1 MTDRIY
7 YTEPSCRS
15 FEGTVTRAGEHDG
28 RPMVVLDRTAFY
40 PTSGGQP
47 FDTGRLGSVAVIET
61 IDAGD
66 DIVHVVSAP
75 MSAGAVVQG
84 EIDWTK
90 RFDHMQQ
97 HTGQHVLSA
106 AFDRLFE
113 NRTTSFHMGAEVSTI
128 DLAREATASDIG
140 RAVDES
146 NRVVWEDRE
155 VSLRFVSASEAA
167 RLPLR
172 KEPAREGPLRLV
184 EIKEFDL
191 SACGGT
197 HVHRTG
203 VIGMIAVTNA
213 ERFRGGSRLTFV
225 CGARASRVFHNY
237 RDAVAGAVRVLSV
250 LPHELPNAVERAQL
264 ESKDLRKTVSRLQGM
279 LAGLDTKPRACWQR
293 RRWVSFASS
302 PRPSMIGTRRGSR
315 QLPVRSR
322 RRVAWPLRSCLL
334 VIQWR
339 SWSRVH
345 RTLGST
351 RARHC
356 GRCSIALA
364 AAVGD
369 GPTLLR
375 GLDWSEALKRS
386 FQLRESFLS
395 AGAEAPALRS
405 WVVVERRLLC
415 AARLWFSRELG

>member
-66 DIVHVVSAP
+66 DIVHVVSSP
-75 MSAGAVVQG
+75 MPVGAAAQG
-84 EIDWTK
+84 EIDWAR

-128 DLAREATASDIG
+128 DLAREATASDIE
-140 RAVDES
+140 RAVDEA

-155 VSLRFVSASEAA
+155 VSVRFVSSDEAA

-172 KEPAREGPLRLV
+172 KEPVRGGTLRLV
-184 EIKEFDL
+184 EIRDFDL

-203 VIGMIAVTNA
+203 AIGMIAVANA

-225 CGARASRVFHNY
+225 CGARTSRAFRNY
-237 RDAVAGAVRVLSV
+237 RDAVAGAVRVLPV
-250 LPHELPNAVERAQL
+250 LPHELPDAIERAQL

-279 LAGLDTKPRACWQR
+279 LAGHEAASMLAATPVGELRVVAEVLDGWDTVGLKAI
-293 RRWVSFASS
+293 AS
-302 PRPSMIGTRRGSR
+302 
-315 QLPVRSR
+315 
-322 RRVAWPLRSCLL
+322 
-334 VIQWR
+334 
-339 SWSRVH
+339 
-345 RTLGST
+345 
-351 RARHC
+351 
-356 GRCSIALA
+356 ALA
-364 AAVGD
+364 AQSGVVAALLSVDDPMAIVVARSQNVAIDASKTLRVLLDRFGGRGGGRPDLAQGAGLVGRAD
-369 GPTLLR
+369 DIL
-375 GLDWSEALKRS
+375 A
-386 FQLRESFLS
+386 
-395 AGAEAPALRS
+395 
-405 WVVVERRLLC
+405 
-415 AARLWFSRELG
+415 AARDLFVREG